1 MQVYESSGEVCTN
14 PHAQPAHLI
23 VFLSICVCC
32 DAPFLKM
39 IDDSCDTSA
48 NNFRA
53 FEKCSRTPAGSLE
66 S

>member
-1 MQVYESSGEVCTN
+1 MN